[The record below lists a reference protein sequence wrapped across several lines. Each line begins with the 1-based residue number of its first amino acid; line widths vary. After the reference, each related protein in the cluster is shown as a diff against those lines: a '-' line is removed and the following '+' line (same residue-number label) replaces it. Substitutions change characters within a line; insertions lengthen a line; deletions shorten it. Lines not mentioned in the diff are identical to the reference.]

1 MVRPLESSIIRIYS
15 ISKPDRVIGAGFL
28 VSQKHVLTCAHVV
41 VSAHKLGIKREIADI
56 TDAEVYLDFPILGS
70 QRLKAKVVFWQP
82 VNNPNAESEDI
93 ALLELESSPPD
104 AASCVRLVKSE
115 NLWGHP
121 FRALG
126 FPEGQAN
133 GAFASGVLRKPIGN
147 GWVQLENVIQQGYAL
162 EHGFSGTAVWDE
174 ELQGVVGMAVAMEI
188 KPEVRAAFI
197 IPTDQLVKA
206 LPDLNP
212 LVIDAEIWRRGR
224 TQVNDTVEPKPG
236 TKNLNELPAT
246 NCNYGFI
253 FDSVNY
259 KELSDGSRV
268 YSLDVFNK
276 RHADGVLESRS
287 QKGELIDIRGIDGRK
302 ITPSVLGFGI
312 EAIPKLWQLASE
324 GYDFLDPRNSLGN
337 SRKTQIRNIRVAP
350 GGTLK
355 LRQSGENSMI
365 YNQATFLTRLFVEV
379 PNQSVILA
387 VCEGLQK
394 KGKGNFIKSEIFRSR
409 MNKDMGIP
417 IEEVS
422 NLWSASWVDNQK
434 LEELK
439 NLCQEVLRQQ
449 NVNYSKFNENTL
461 GSLLRITGLEMLSF
475 PVTATEDFIKNTNK
489 ILQWLDWERAQIIEE
504 REGSL
509 LIHS

>member
-1 MVRPLESSIIRIYS
+1 MVTPLESSIVRIYS
-15 ISKPDRVIGAGFL
+15 RSNEVIGAGFL
-28 VSQKHVLTCAHVV
+28 VSAKHVLTCAHVV
-41 VSAHKLGIKREIADI
+41 ASAHAPDIDRE
-56 TDAEVYLDFPILGS
+56 TAEMPDVEVQIDFPISASEGLF
-70 QRLKAKVVFWQP
+70 KARVVFWQP
-82 VNNPNAESEDI
+82 VNNRNAESEDI
-93 ALLELESSPPD
+93 ALLELETSPPD

-126 FPEGQAN
+126 FPGGQPN
-133 GAFASGVLRKPIGN
+133 GAFASGVLRGRQAN
-147 GWVQLENVIQQGYAL
+147 GWVQLENVRQPGYSL
-162 EHGFSGTAVWDE
+162 QHGFSGTAVWDD
-174 ELQGVVGMAVAMEI
+174 ELQGVVGMAVATEI
-188 KPEVRAAFI
+188 YQPEVKAAFI
-197 IPTDQLVKA
+197 IPTAQLVKA

-253 FDSVNY
+253 FDSLNY

-276 RHADGVLESRS
+276 RYANGVIESRS
-287 QKGELIDIRGIDGRK
+287 QKGQLIDILGIEGIT
-302 ITPSVLGFGI
+302 ITPSVFGFGI
-312 EAIPKLWQLASE
+312 EAIPKLWRLASE

-337 SRKTQIRNIRVAP
+337 SRKTEIRNIRVAP
-350 GGTLK
+350 GGILK
-355 LRQSGENSMI
+355 LTQSGENAMI
-365 YNQATFLTRLFVEV
+365 YNQATFLTRLFVEA

-387 VCEGLQK
+387 VCEHLQK
-394 KGKGNFIKSEIFRSR
+394 KGKGNFIKSDIFRNW
-409 MNKDMGIP
+409 MNKDIGIP

-449 NVNYSKFNENTL
+449 NINYSKFNENTL

-489 ILQWLDWERAQIIEE
+489 VLQWLDWERAQIIEE

>member
-1 MVRPLESSIIRIYS
+1 MVTPLESSVVRIYS
-15 ISKPDRVIGAGFL
+15 ISNQVIGAGFL
-28 VSQKHVLTCAHVV
+28 VSAKHVLTCAHVV
-41 VSAHKLGIKREIADI
+41 ALAHKRDIKKETADM
-56 TDAEVYLDFPILGS
+56 TDAEVYLDFPILAS
-70 QRLKAKVVFWQP
+70 QRLFKARVVFWLF
-82 VNNPNAESEDI
+82 VNNLNAGSEDI
-93 ALLELESSPPD
+93 ALLELENSAPETT
-104 AASCVRLVKSE
+104 SCVRLVKSE
-115 NLWGHP
+115 NLWGH
-121 FRALG
+121 RCRVLG
-126 FPEGQAN
+126 FPGGQPN
-133 GAFASGVLRKPIGN
+133 GAFASGELRGRLAN
-147 GWVQLENVIQQGYAL
+147 GLVHFEDVKQPGYRLEY
-162 EHGFSGTAVWDE
+162 GFSGAAVWDE
-174 ELQGVVGMAVAMEI
+174 QLQGVAGMAVAAEV
-188 KPEVRAAFI
+188 KRPEVKAAFI

-206 LPDLNP
+206 WPDLNQ

-287 QKGELIDIRGIDGRK
+287 QKGQLIDIRGIDGRK

-337 SRKTQIRNIRVAP
+337 SSKTQIRNIRVAP

-365 YNQATFLTRLFVEV
+365 YNQATFLTRLFVEA

-409 MNKDMGIP
+409 MNKDLGIP

>member
-1 MVRPLESSIIRIYS
+1 MVAPLESSVVRIYS
-15 ISKPDRVIGAGFL
+15 SSGSLKGGGFL
-28 VSQKHVLTCAHVV
+28 VSSNHILTCAHIVTQ
-41 VSAHKLGIKREIADI
+41 ALGLSETTIKKPDVEIN
-56 TDAEVYLDFPILGS
+56 LDFPIVES
-70 QRLKAKVVFWQP
+70 QGRFKARVVFWRP
-82 VNNPNAESEDI
+82 VHSTEFEKDI
-93 ALLELESSPPD
+93 AGLELENAPPD
-104 AASCVRLVKSE
+104 GVCPVRLVTSE
-115 NLWGHP
+115 DLWGH
-121 FRALG
+121 RCRVLG
-126 FPEGQAN
+126 FPNGQPD
-133 GAFASGVLRKPIGN
+133 GVFASGELRGRLAN
-147 GWVQLENVIQQGYAL
+147 GRVHFEDVKQPGYRLER
-162 EHGFSGTAVWDE
+162 GFSGAAVWDE
-174 ELQGVVGMAVAMEI
+174 QLQGVAGMAVTAENHEQRLQV
-188 KPEVRAAFI
+188 KAAFI
-197 IPTDQLVKA
+197 IPTAQLAKA
-206 LPDLNP
+206 WPNLNS

-287 QKGELIDIRGIDGRK
+287 KKGQLIDIRGIDGRK

-409 MNKDMGIP
+409 MNKDLGIP